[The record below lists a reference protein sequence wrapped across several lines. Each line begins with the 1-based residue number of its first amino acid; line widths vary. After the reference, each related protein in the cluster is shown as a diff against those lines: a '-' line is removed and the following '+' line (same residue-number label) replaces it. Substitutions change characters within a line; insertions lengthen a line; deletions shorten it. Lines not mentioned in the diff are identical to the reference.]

1 MNVAE
6 VNAPTFSR
14 QNLGRRCSYSIRG
27 VIQGRFYSQ
36 HVSLSERGQS
46 AGWRVNSWSSEGG
59 EVVRDGKVLFSRFL
73 PVVIKASFGG
83 WG

>member
-1 MNVAE
+1 M
-6 VNAPTFSR
+6 
-14 QNLGRRCSYSIRG
+14 
-27 VIQGRFYSQ
+27 
-36 HVSLSERGQS
+36 
-46 AGWRVNSWSSEGG
+46 NSWSSEGG